1 MKKPDSRT
9 RKGIIIFFLWLAF
22 LAVAGIGVYRIEY
35 RLCSD
40 AAGEELKREAKSISV
55 LFPVLEENNQV
66 AKEAVD
72 RVMPARMNALAIGLK
87 NSGIS
92 KTPDSSSGNSG
103 SLPRL
108 KTWSSMTRGAT

>member
-1 MKKPDSRT
+1 MKKPNSRT
-9 RKGIIIFFLWLAF
+9 RKGIIIIILWLAF
-22 LAVAGIGVYRIEY
+22 LAVAGLMIYRIEY
-35 RLCSD
+35 HLCSE
-40 AAGEELKREAKSISV
+40 ATGEELRREAKSISV
-55 LFPVLEENNQV
+55 LFPVLEENDQF
-66 AKEAVD
+66 AKEAID

-108 KTWSSMTRGAT
+108 KTWSSMTRGAM